1 MLPALPFRLTQNPA
15 RGRAG
20 RAVLDPEGFAEAK
33 SAITAWPG
41 YEPTPLHD
49 LPGLAAGLRVAAIRW
64 KDEGAR
70 FGLGSFK
77 ALGGAYAVARQ
88 LRQTLGR
95 DGIAATDA
103 DLASGRFAD
112 RTRRVTVACATDGNH
127 GRAVAWGAQRFHCR
141 AVVFVHALVSAG
153 RAEAIARLG
162 AEVRRAGATYD
173 DAVRLCA
180 DTAAREG
187 WTVISDTSWPGYEE
201 IPRAVMQGYR
211 LMAEE
216 AFAQWRGDP
225 PTHLFIQAGVGGAA
239 AAVAAQAATTFGDG
253 GPRVIVVE
261 PMAFDGIA
269 RSLAAGRP
277 VASPPGP
284 DTLMAGLAC
293 AEPSPLAL
301 AELLLRAE
309 AAVGV
314 PEEAVAPTMRLLAR
328 GIGRDPPIVAG
339 ESAVAGLI
347 GLALARANRGAAAAL
362 GLWPGARVLLFGTE
376 GATDPDLYAR
386 LVSRREAVA

>member
-1 MLPALPFRLTQNPA
+1 MLPALPFRLTLNRL

-20 RAVLDPEGFAEAK
+20 RAVLDPAGFAEAK
-33 SAITAWPG
+33 AAITAWPA

-49 LPGLAAGLRVAAIRW
+49 LPGLAAGLGVAAIRW
-64 KDEGAR
+64 KDEGTR

-77 ALGGAYAVARQ
+77 ALGGAYAVARH
-88 LRQTLGR
+88 LRQTLAAEGV
-95 DGIAATDA
+95 DATDA
-103 DLASGRFAD
+103 DLAAGRFAD
-112 RTRRVTVACATDGNH
+112 RTRSITVACATDGNH

-141 AVVFVHALVSAG
+141 AVVFVHATVSAG
-153 RAEAIARLG
+153 RAEAIARFG
-162 AEVRRAGATYD
+162 AEVRRAGITYD

-180 DTAAREG
+180 ETAAREG
-187 WTVISDTSWPGYEE
+187 WTVISDTSWAGYEE

-225 PTHLFIQAGVGGAA
+225 PTHVFIQAGVGGAA
-239 AAVAAQAATTFGDG
+239 AAVAAQAAATFGER

-269 RSLAAGRP
+269 RSLAAGRA

-284 DTLMAGLAC
+284 ETLMAGLAC

-301 AELLLRAE
+301 EELLLRAD
-309 AAVGV
+309 AALGV

-328 GIGRDPPIVAG
+328 GVRGDPPVVAG

-347 GLALARANRGAAAAL
+347 GLALARANRGAAMAL
-362 GLWPGARVLLFGTE
+362 GLGPAARVLLFGTE

-386 LVSRREAVA
+386 LVACPEAVA